1 MDTVGNLILDAS
13 AVARICGPAGD
24 DLRATLFDLS
34 AAGVEVWFY
43 TAEYPEIVRQVSTL
57 TLGDSSC
64 FDEMQSQTQE
74 LLKLK
79 MPFFQW
85 LSALSGD
92 LEKIDHTDL
101 LTQALMTAAARLGP
115 DTRVVT
121 TDLKRVKWGGLFI
134 DEEAVGSLK
143 VERKV
148 NFVDLVT
155 QQKCIRSSLEENIHR
170 VLHHGSYVM
179 GPEITELEQRLMQM
193 SDAAHCVGVASGTD
207 ALLIALMASDVGPG
221 DEVITSPFTFFAT
234 AETIALLGAIPIY
247 VDVDPFTFNIDANR
261 IESAITARTKAIMPV
276 GLYGQCA
283 EMDEINALATKHS
296 LIVIEDAAQSFGATY
311 KKRQSCALS
320 HLACT
325 SFFPAKPLGAYGD
338 AGACFA
344 QDEDLA
350 KKIRQIRDH
359 GQDSRYHHIRLGIN
373 GRLDTIQ
380 AAVLLAKLDIFE
392 SEVVSRQ
399 RAAARYETLLADKA
413 QQGLLALPVV
423 LSHNTSTWAQYTVRV
438 KNRSLVQQ
446 SMTEAGIPTAVH
458 YPTSLY
464 RQPALKQSTIE
475 CEQSDRAANEVLS
488 LPMHPYLT
496 DEIQK
501 QIAKCLSE
509 AIDASGASPS
519 FSNKENSVV

>member
-1 MDTVGNLILDAS
+1 MSTVRNLILDAS
-13 AVARICGPAGD
+13 AVAQVCGIARD
-24 DLRATLFDLS
+24 DFRSTLFDLS
-34 AAGVEVWFY
+34 AAGVEVWLY
-43 TAEYPEIVRQVSTL
+43 TAEYPEIVQQVSTL

-64 FDEMQSQTQE
+64 FDEMQSQAQE
-74 LLKLK
+74 LLKLN
-79 MPFFQW
+79 MPSFQW

-92 LEKIDHTDL
+92 FEKIDHTDL
-101 LTQALMTAAARLGP
+101 LTQALMTAAARLGA
-115 DTRVVT
+115 DTCVVT
-121 TDLKRVKWGGLFI
+121 TDPRRVKRGGLFI
-134 DEEAVGSLK
+134 DEEAVRSLK

-148 NFVDLVT
+148 NFVDLAT

-170 VLHHGSYVM
+170 VLHHGNYVM

-193 SDAAHCVGVASGTD
+193 SGAAHSVGVASGTD

-247 VDVDPFTFNIDANR
+247 VDVDPFTFNIDVNR

-276 GLYGQCA
+276 SLYGQCA
-283 EMDEINALATKHS
+283 EMDEINVLANKHS

-311 KKRQSCALS
+311 KKGRSCALS

-338 AGACFA
+338 AGACFS
-344 QDEDLA
+344 QDEELA

-392 SEVVSRQ
+392 GEVASRQ
-399 RAAARYETLLADKA
+399 RAAARYETLLAEKA
-413 QQGLLALPVV
+413 RQGFLALPVV
-423 LSHNTSTWAQYTVRV
+423 LPHNRSTWAQYTVRV
-438 KNRSLVQQ
+438 KNRPLVQQ
-446 SMTEAGIPTAVH
+446 LMTEAGIPTAVH

-464 RQPALKQSTIE
+464 RQPALEQSTVA

-496 DEIQK
+496 DEVQQRISE
-501 QIAKCLSE
+501 CLSE
-509 AIDASGASPS
+509 AIDASGAEPS
-519 FSNKENSVV
+519 FEAMERGIS

>member
-193 SDAAHCVGVASGTD
+193 SGAAHCVGVASGTD

-247 VDVDPFTFNIDANR
+247 VDVDPLTFNIDVNR

-276 GLYGQCA
+276 SLYGQCA
-283 EMDEINALATKHS
+283 EMDEINVLANKHS

-311 KKRQSCALS
+311 KKGRSCALS

-338 AGACFA
+338 AGACFS
-344 QDEDLA
+344 QDEELA

>member
-1 MDTVGNLILDAS
+1 
-13 AVARICGPAGD
+13 
-24 DLRATLFDLS
+24 
-34 AAGVEVWFY
+34 
-43 TAEYPEIVRQVSTL
+43 
-57 TLGDSSC
+57 
-64 FDEMQSQTQE
+64 
-74 LLKLK
+74 
-79 MPFFQW
+79 
-85 LSALSGD
+85 
-92 LEKIDHTDL
+92 
-101 LTQALMTAAARLGP
+101 MTAAARLGP

-193 SDAAHCVGVASGTD
+193 SGAAHCVGVASGTD

>member
-193 SDAAHCVGVASGTD
+193 SGAAHCVGVASGTD

-359 GQDSRYHHIRLGIN
+359 GQDSRYHHIRLGIK

>member
-193 SDAAHCVGVASGTD
+193 SGAAHSVGVASGTD

-325 SFFPAKPLGAYGD
+325 SLFPAKPLGAYGD

>member
-193 SDAAHCVGVASGTD
+193 SGAAHCVGVASGTD

-311 KKRQSCALS
+311 KK
-320 HLACT
+320 
-325 SFFPAKPLGAYGD
+325 
-338 AGACFA
+338 
-344 QDEDLA
+344 
-350 KKIRQIRDH
+350 
-359 GQDSRYHHIRLGIN
+359 
-373 GRLDTIQ
+373 
-380 AAVLLAKLDIFE
+380 
-392 SEVVSRQ
+392 
-399 RAAARYETLLADKA
+399 
-413 QQGLLALPVV
+413 
-423 LSHNTSTWAQYTVRV
+423 
-438 KNRSLVQQ
+438 
-446 SMTEAGIPTAVH
+446 
-458 YPTSLY
+458 
-464 RQPALKQSTIE
+464 
-475 CEQSDRAANEVLS
+475 
-488 LPMHPYLT
+488 
-496 DEIQK
+496 
-501 QIAKCLSE
+501 
-509 AIDASGASPS
+509 
-519 FSNKENSVV
+519 

>member
-193 SDAAHCVGVASGTD
+193 SGAAHCVGVASGTD

>member
-1 MDTVGNLILDAS
+1 MDTVRNLILDAS
-13 AVARICGPAGD
+13 AVARVCGPDIG
-24 DLRATLFDLS
+24 DLRTTLFNLS
-34 AAGVEVWFY
+34 TAGVEVWLY
-43 TAEYPEIVRQVSTL
+43 TAEYPEIVRQVSAL
-57 TLGDSSC
+57 MRGDSSC
-64 FDEMQSQTQE
+64 FDEMQSQAQE
-74 LLKLK
+74 LLKLN
-79 MPFFQW
+79 MPPFQW
-85 LSALSGD
+85 LSTLSGD

-101 LTQALMTAAARLGP
+101 LTQALMTAAARLGSH
-115 DTRVVT
+115 TRVVT
-121 TDLKRVKWGGLFI
+121 TDLKRVKRGCLFI
-134 DEEAVGSLK
+134 DEEAVRSLK

-148 NFVDLVT
+148 NFIDLAT
-155 QQKCIRSSLEENIHR
+155 QQKCLRSSLEENIHR

-179 GPEITELEQRLMQM
+179 GAEITELEHRLMQM
-193 SDAAHCVGVASGTD
+193 SGAAHSVGVASGTD

-234 AETIALLGAIPIY
+234 AETIALLGAVPIY
-247 VDVDPFTFNIDANR
+247 VDVDPFTFNIDVNR

-276 GLYGQCA
+276 SLYGQCA
-283 EMDEINALATKHS
+283 EMDEINVLANKHS

-311 KKRQSCALS
+311 KEGRSCALS

-338 AGACFA
+338 AGACFS
-344 QDEDLA
+344 QDDELA
-350 KKIRQIRDH
+350 KKLRQIRDH
-359 GQDSRYHHIRLGIN
+359 GQDGRYHHVRLGIN

-392 SEVVSRQ
+392 GEVVSRQ

-413 QQGLLALPVV
+413 QEGLLAIPVV

-438 KNRSLVQQ
+438 KNRPTVQQ
-446 SMTEAGIPTAVH
+446 LMSEAGIPTAVH

-464 RQPALKQSTIE
+464 RQPALEQSTVE

-496 DEIQK
+496 DEIQQ
-501 QIAKCLSE
+501 QIAECLFE
-509 AIDASGASPS
+509 AIDASGACPS
-519 FSNKENSVV
+519 FSPKENGVL

>member
-1 MDTVGNLILDAS
+1 MSTVRNLILDAS

-193 SDAAHCVGVASGTD
+193 SGAAHCVGVASGTD

>member
-193 SDAAHCVGVASGTD
+193 SGAAHCVGVASGTD

-413 QQGLLALPVV
+413 QQGFLALPVV